1 MKKIILIFTAMFLS
15 ATAFSALRT
24 DSATS
29 LRQSF
34 PKNITNFKISGNT
47 KVVFVCDNA
56 NFLEFPEVS
65 NVQEFGNAKNFVVA
79 VGDTMWL
86 NTDALP
92 FRTTLY
98 VHVDSTVKGMNATFG
113 GKSYGLVTGLV
124 HGTVGITAKDW
135 SRVVISKIYGDTIK
149 SKIVSIYATDSAFV
163 NVISPLLADTIS
175 LETQK
180 AANIETNL
188 VKCITL
194 YSTEGEIDNGVKYR
208 KVYSMGDKKNGYYG
222 GNLETVYSKGWET
235 SGKSHWSNKCP
246 GKGGHN
252 PLDLMSLNLG
262 FYWGFNN
269 WGSNPINGLARMDGA
284 YELRTTPSSFQLELK
299 LTVYPSRKT
308 SIGAGVGYESDIY
321 YFNNPYVTLNT
332 ESDVKFLEINDNQP
346 YEGTCKTRLV
356 TRYITFPVTFTY
368 MIRPDWGAKI
378 SLIPGLNHLSSHTGM
393 KYKIENDD
401 NTMKFSDNPK
411 DFVNRYK
418 LDLRLAIRGKYFG
431 FFIQPSLLPVFV
443 NNDKKVYPIKIG
455 IFI

>member
-175 LETQK
+175 LEHRNESCEMH
-180 AANIETNL
+180 NI
-188 VKCITL
+188 
-194 YSTEGEIDNGVKYR
+194 
-208 KVYSMGDKKNGYYG
+208 
-222 GNLETVYSKGWET
+222 
-235 SGKSHWSNKCP
+235 
-246 GKGGHN
+246 
-252 PLDLMSLNLG
+252 
-262 FYWGFNN
+262 
-269 WGSNPINGLARMDGA
+269 
-284 YELRTTPSSFQLELK
+284 
-299 LTVYPSRKT
+299 
-308 SIGAGVGYESDIY
+308 
-321 YFNNPYVTLNT
+321 
-332 ESDVKFLEINDNQP
+332 
-346 YEGTCKTRLV
+346 
-356 TRYITFPVTFTY
+356 
-368 MIRPDWGAKI
+368 
-378 SLIPGLNHLSSHTGM
+378 
-393 KYKIENDD
+393 
-401 NTMKFSDNPK
+401 
-411 DFVNRYK
+411 
-418 LDLRLAIRGKYFG
+418 
-431 FFIQPSLLPVFV
+431 IQHRRR
-443 NNDKKVYPIKIG
+443 D
-455 IFI
+455 